1 MQSQFEPE
9 SLHQKSRACSMN
21 DTHTCNA
28 STDNARRIVSVTK
41 KTLRTHLMT
50 YAQTITH
57 RTLRD
62 ANPKKKGQFIV
73 RKPIIVYAYTHIHM
87 SNMTH
92 FQRETK

>member
-1 MQSQFEPE
+1 
-9 SLHQKSRACSMN
+9 
-21 DTHTCNA
+21 
-28 STDNARRIVSVTK
+28 
-41 KTLRTHLMT
+41 MT